1 MIHSLFQTA
10 QFRSLYLQRIGEF
23 KRFPQNQVRLV
34 HLDFIDFMGLFD
46 FCGFIVEGWA
56 INLLEFV
63 EKGSKPSEVNH
74 AS

>member
-1 MIHSLFQTA
+1 MISSLFQAA
-10 QFRSLYLQRIGEF
+10 QFRSLYLQSIGEL

-34 HLDFIDFMGLFD
+34 RLDFIDFMGLFD

-63 EKGSKPSEVNH
+63 EEDPSRRR
-74 AS
+74 